1 VVFRLGAENYG
12 VSVEAVSGVIRYEMS
27 TPVPRSPESVM
38 GVINLRGRIIPVVD
52 LSFRFTHKEFVP
64 GPQSRIVVTETISGL
79 VGIAVDEASEVA
91 EFSADEVHPVP
102 EGVLS
107 AVTSKAFVGVV
118 ERAGALIIV
127 LDIEEAVP
135 LGARAALT
143 VDTEREGRQL
153 GA

>member
-1 VVFRLGAENYG
+1 
-12 VSVEAVSGVIRYEMS
+12 
-27 TPVPRSPESVM
+27 
-38 GVINLRGRIIPVVD
+38 
-52 LSFRFTHKEFVP
+52 
-64 GPQSRIVVTETISGL
+64 
-79 VGIAVDEASEVA
+79 
-91 EFSADEVHPVP
+91 
-102 EGVLS
+102 VLS